1 MIFLALS
8 VFRKGRKA
16 LRSLRFSKKKTK
28 SLRALR
34 LKLFWGSFE
43 LALICQSPKPT
54 FLKFVIC
61 FKPLHYSQQQHA
73 FL

>member
-1 MIFLALS
+1 MVFLALS

-28 SLRALR
+28 SLRPLR

-43 LALICQSPKPT
+43 LAHICQSLKPT
-54 FLKFVIC
+54 FLKFYLTL
-61 FKPLHYSQQQHA
+61 FKIRFFSASWL
-73 FL
+73 